1 MNCYPDCVAEH
12 KVAIPAQIRW
22 ILAWQ
27 LGITLIFAVLAGLGE
42 GKHAFL
48 SALLGGGIALVANFA
63 YAWQSTRRKVQD
75 GAKKVYR
82 AQMWAEVLKFAVT
95 VILFTLIFS
104 KYRQVSGLPLFIA
117 YLSTYAVFWL
127 ALLRKD

>member
-12 KVAIPAQIRW
+12 KVTIPPQIRW

-27 LGITLIFAVLAGLGE
+27 LGFTLIFAFLAGLGE
-42 GKHAFL
+42 GKHAFW
-48 SALLGGGIALVANFA
+48 SALMGGGIALVANFA
-63 YAWQSTRRKVQD
+63 YAWLSTRRKVQE

-95 VILFTLIFS
+95 VILFTLVFS

-127 ALLRKD
+127 ALLRKE